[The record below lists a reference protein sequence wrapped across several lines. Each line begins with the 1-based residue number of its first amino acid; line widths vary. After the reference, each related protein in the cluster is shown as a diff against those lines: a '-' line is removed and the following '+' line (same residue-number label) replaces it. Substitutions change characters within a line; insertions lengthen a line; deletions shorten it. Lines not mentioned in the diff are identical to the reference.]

1 MATAVLIM
9 GESGSGKS
17 ASLRNFAPNEI
28 SVFNV
33 TNKPLPFKQGKAK
46 IPKIDNATYA
56 DIANALAN
64 PNKRAY
70 VIDDAGYLLSFE
82 MFKRANETGYSK
94 FTDMA
99 KNFFDMLDFIN
110 TKLPNDIIVYITMHT
125 EDDSEMHKTKAKT
138 IGKMIDQNL
147 NLEGLFTIVLRA
159 MQTEE
164 GYKFIT
170 RDDRVSTAKSPM
182 GMFESDKI
190 DNDLK
195 EVDRII
201 REYYDMKP
209 LVDNK
214 ATTTKKT
221 ETKGE

>member
-1 MATAVLIM
+1 M

-28 SVFNV
+28 SVFNI
-33 TNKPLPFKQGKAK
+33 TSKPLPFKQGKTK
-46 IPKIDNATYA
+46 IPKIDNATYE
-56 DIANALAN
+56 DIANALSK

-82 MFKRANETGYSK
+82 LFKRASEKGYDK
-94 FTDMA
+94 FIDMA
-99 KNFFDMLDFIN
+99 KNFFNMLEFIN
-110 TKLPNDIIVYITMHT
+110 TKLSNDIIVYITMHT

-159 MQTEE
+159 MQTED

-170 RDDRVSTAKSPM
+170 RDDRVSTAKSPI
-182 GMFESDKI
+182 GMFENDI
-190 DNDLK
+190 MDNDLK
-195 EVDRII
+195 EVDKVI

-209 LVDNK
+209 LVDEK
-214 ATTTKKT
+214 KTTKKA

>member
-33 TNKPLPFKQGKAK
+33 TNKPLPFKQGKTK
-46 IPKIDNATYA
+46 IPKIDNATYE
-56 DIANALAN
+56 DIANALSK

-82 MFKRANETGYSK
+82 LFKRASEKGYDK

-99 KNFFDMLDFIN
+99 KNFFNMLEFIN
-110 TKLPNDIIVYITMHT
+110 TKLSNDIIVYITMHT

-159 MQTEE
+159 MQTED

-170 RDDRVSTAKSPM
+170 RDDRVSTAKSPI
-182 GMFESDKI
+182 GMFENDTM

-195 EVDRII
+195 EVDKII

-209 LVDNK
+209 LVDEK
-214 ATTTKKT
+214 KTTKKT

>member
-28 SVFNV
+28 SVFNI
-33 TNKPLPFKQGKAK
+33 TSKPLPFKQGKTK
-46 IPKIDNATYA
+46 IPKIDNATYT
-56 DIANALAN
+56 DIANALAK

-110 TKLPNDIIVYITMHT
+110 TQLPSDIIVYITMHT

-159 MQTEE
+159 MQTED

-182 GMFESDKI
+182 GMFESDTI

-209 LVDNK
+209 LTDNK
-214 ATTTKKT
+214 ATTKKT